1 MGTVTLTLS
10 DKKIAELKQFS
21 WVNWS
26 EIARIELLK
35 EAKRQKAFDEAEKI
49 LKKSTLTEKDVQNIA
64 DESSLAL
71 AKRYKEK
78 LEQT

>member
-1 MGTVTLTLS
+1 MSTVTLTLS

-35 EAKRQKAFDEAEKI
+35 EAKRQKAFNEAEKI
-49 LKKSTLTEKDVQNIA
+49 LKKSTLTEKDAQNIA